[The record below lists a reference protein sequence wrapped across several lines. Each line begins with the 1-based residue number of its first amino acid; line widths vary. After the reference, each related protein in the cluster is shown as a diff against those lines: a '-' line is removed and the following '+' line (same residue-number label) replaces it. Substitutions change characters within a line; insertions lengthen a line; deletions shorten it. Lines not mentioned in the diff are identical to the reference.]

1 MNGTTGVNVMKTLNV
16 DEEVIKAY
24 LPVIEK
30 HGREEV
36 AQWIRDNHED
46 LLDHMLP
53 GRSPDWNPFL
63 RALANDLACIVEFPG
78 SRQDS
83 IAQFVRAIMSAVM
96 SNAEK
101 ELDLNMERRG
111 RYGLGHRPDGGKTTY
126 LSEEESPPWE
136 DEPWEA
142 DDEV

>member
-1 MNGTTGVNVMKTLNV
+1 MKTLNV
-16 DEEVIKAY
+16 DEEIIKAY

-63 RALANDLACIVEFPG
+63 RALANALACIVEFPG
-78 SRQDS
+78 SREDS

-101 ELDLNMERRG
+101 ALDLNMERRG
-111 RYGLGHRPDGGKTTY
+111 SWDANQPSTFGELIEEWDRQHGLGHRPDGGKTT
-126 LSEEESPPWE
+126 EI
-136 DEPWEA
+136 

>member
-1 MNGTTGVNVMKTLNV
+1 MSGTTGENAMKTLNV
-16 DEEVIKAY
+16 DEEIIKAY

-96 SNAEK
+96 SNADK
-101 ELDLNMERRG
+101 ALDLNMERRG
-111 RYGLGHRPDGGKTTY
+111 RFGELLDELDRRHGLGHRPDGGKTT
-126 LSEEESPPWE
+126 EV
-136 DEPWEA
+136 